1 MTAQSSIPLKW
12 YVPFAQG
19 DSSRVELPVTTADPT
34 RASQT
39 LGFPPLTMQPPESGG
54 VPPQGE
60 DFNGGLNQV
69 ARIAWW
75 VLNGGGWPY
84 DSTFATNSNINGY
97 PNGAKLQSADFK
109 GDWLSTT
116 DNNQANPD
124 TNGAGWVPGFQ
135 YGTTALSGLTGGTVT
150 PTPAQAAKGSIT
162 LAGTLTSALTVIV
175 PAWVKNWTIT
185 NNTGGAFVTIVK
197 TAAGSGVTIPQ
208 NSAPTRVSGDGT
220 NIVQSA
226 ENVALATTT
235 TNALQFQQLTGI
247 IGTSR
252 GVSAN
257 QTTAAAALLVAITEV
272 QMQTALGQNGALKY
286 TTGSFSLTLNV
297 ANTGV
302 NGMDFAGAPASGFV
316 GVYAIFN
323 PTTFTT
329 ALLGVNAGT
338 GALPEIYANGGMPAG
353 YTASALLFVV
363 PTTAASLIDVCTVR
377 DRRTNIAAKQIF
389 STSSAVSTPTI
400 TNNLAVPPNAKR
412 CSGFM
417 QVGNT
422 AASSVNITL
431 YANISSVGPKV
442 LASTLNAS
450 SIAAPFENLELTV
463 AQRTYYTGTTS
474 GGTATFA
481 ATCSSWEI

>member
-1 MTAQSSIPLKW
+1 MTAQASIPLKW

-19 DSSRVELPVTTADPT
+19 DSSRVELPVTTSDPT

-109 GDWLSTT
+109 GDWISTT

-135 YGTTALSGLTGGTVT
+135 YGTTALTGQTGGTVT

-162 LAGTLTSALTVIV
+162 ISGALTSALTVIL
-175 PAWVKNWTIT
+175 PTWTKNWTIT
-185 NNTGGAFVTIVK
+185 NSTTGAFVTIVK

-226 ENVALATTT
+226 ENVAPAAQSQNPIQFGQVSGVVGSVRNLAMNVPTASATAT
-235 TNALQFQQLTGI
+235 VTADEI
-247 IGTSR
+247 I
-252 GVSAN
+252 V
-257 QTTAAAALLVAITEV
+257 E
-272 QMQTALGQNGALKY
+272 TALGGLRY
-286 TTGSFSLTLNV
+286 CLPSFSKTINLAIV
-297 ANTGV
+297 GV
-302 NGMDFAGAPASGFV
+302 GGIDFAGTVPASGFV
-316 GVYAIFN
+316 GIYAIYN
-323 PTTFTT
+323 PTTGTA
-329 ALLGVNAGT
+329 ALLAQGGNVQLPSIYNN
-338 GALPEIYANGGMPAG
+338 GALPSG
-353 YTASALLFVV
+353 YTASALITVV
-363 PTTAASLIDVCTVR
+363 PTNASSLIAPCTVQDRSVDIVSTTILSTSTTAA
-377 DRRTNIAAKQIF
+377 
-389 STSSAVSTPTI
+389 TPTI
-400 TNNLAVPPNAKR
+400 VNNLTVPLNAKS
-412 CSGFM
+412 CSGFL
-417 QVGNT
+417 QIGNSA
-422 AASSVNITL
+422 AASVSFSLVSGTAGTNTQSVAFTL
-431 YANISSVGPKV
+431 T
-442 LASTLNAS
+442 ASG
-450 SIAAPFENLELTV
+450 SIAAPFNKLKM
-463 AQRTYYTGTTS
+463 TTS
-474 GGTATFA
+474 QRVYYLASSSAGTPTFQA
-481 ATCSSWEI
+481 QVSSYDI